1 MLIYIHNALQNLV
14 QKSEPGQ
21 DLAEYAILIGL
32 IALLVVIS
40 ITLIGGELNDIFIAI
55 ATAFGASV

>member
-1 MLIYIHNALQNLV
+1 MLIYIHTALQNLV
-14 QKSEPGQ
+14 QKSDPGQ